1 VIAPD
6 LRGYGDTEKP
16 HTGYDKRTMANDVI
30 ALMDHLGH
38 ERIALIGHDRGAR
51 VGTRFAKDHRA
62 RIDRFVA
69 MDNIPTRVIA
79 ETYDANLA
87 RQGYRFF
94 TFLGVPDLPEALIA
108 GREEIW
114 LTHFYRSWSYN
125 PDMLTPE
132 EVAVYVRAYQQPGAV
147 RGSCMD
153 YLGGVPGRRP
163 GPRGRRPTH
172 RLPGG
177 DHVGRGLQ
185 RRRTGLRRPG
195 RLEGAGPERPRAE
208 RPAVCGRL
216 GPRHSLA
223 GSDHRGHAHQ
233 VGHRARAGSRRLPG
247 SQRHQ
252 DPQGCGL
259 GVQPGQGHRT
269 AHPDHP
275 PRRRRSHRDPGH
287 RPRRHRRHR
296 VHGRR

>member
-1 VIAPD
+1 VLAERFTVIAPD

-114 LTHFYRSWSYN
+114 LTHFYRSWSY
-125 PDMLTPE
+125 T
-132 EVAVYVRAYQQPGAV
+132 
-147 RGSCMD
+147 
-153 YLGGVPGRRP
+153 
-163 GPRGRRPTH
+163 
-172 RLPGG
+172 
-177 DHVGRGLQ
+177 
-185 RRRTGLRRPG
+185 RT
-195 RLEGAGPERPRAE
+195 
-208 RPAVCGRL
+208 C
-216 GPRHSLA
+216 SL
-223 GSDHRGHAHQ
+223 
-233 VGHRARAGSRRLPG
+233 
-247 SQRHQ
+247 
-252 DPQGCGL
+252 
-259 GVQPGQGHRT
+259 
-269 AHPDHP
+269 
-275 PRRRRSHRDPGH
+275 RRRSQSMCAPTSSRGQCGDLAWTTVR
-287 RPRRHRRHR
+287 RPRTSPRTARTPTNSSTARC
-296 VHGRR
+296 